1 MFFGFDDSL
10 RELKKELKAAGM
22 DMPFVKEWQKSYD
35 KVKKQS
41 AVLKTQYTQSKADLE
56 MVYQSLRAMEQ
67 KLIAGDSDLSD
78 EVRGLKQ
85 YRNSFN
91 QEFLIGREDK
101 EFHLTF
107 STILSLGEKKISSQK
122 DMLILQSEIENLLAV
137 TKEAL
142 DKQWPEFRAMAYF
155 YIERTDKDILDMPH
169 VEKVAYVQRI
179 YEDEFVKPMTQ
190 VLQSAF
196 GDERT
201 KNIMEVELWI
211 C

>member
-1 MFFGFDDSL
+1 
-10 RELKKELKAAGM
+10 
-22 DMPFVKEWQKSYD
+22 
-35 KVKKQS
+35 
-41 AVLKTQYTQSKADLE
+41 

-91 QEFLIGREDK
+91 QEFLIGKEDK

-122 DMLILQSEIENLLAV
+122 DMIILQSEIENLLAV